1 MTKDEAAKL
10 IDETFKLAEESF
22 SAGYEQARKDFR
34 TIEDQLTANSAP
46 IVRCKD
52 CRFRGRELECTQFD
66 AYTSAAG
73 DLFSP
78 PDWFYCGYGK
88 RKEE

>member
-1 MTKDEAAKL
+1 MSYWE
-10 IDETFKLAEESF
+10 LAEIIVEC
-22 SAGYEQARKDFR
+22 GYKDGRILSMSGLNERKEL
-34 TIEDQLTANSAP
+34 I
-46 IVRCKD
+46 RCKD
-52 CRFRGRELECTQFD
+52 CRFRGRELECTKFD

-78 PDWFYCGYGK
+78 PSWFYCGYGK